1 MIELA
6 IPFPD
11 ISPFV
16 FQLPQ
21 VDLGGFALGP
31 FGLRWYALAY
41 IAGLV
46 LGWRMMV
53 GLVKKPSLWGGVSP
67 LNEEDIDD
75 FLFYATLGVL
85 LGGRIGFVVLYR
97 PEMLS
102 DPLSV
107 LRVWEGGMSFHG
119 GFLGVCLAVIGVALA
134 RQKSILALGDAVA
147 VGAPIG
153 LFFGRMANFINQEL
167 WGRPTDVSWAFIFK
181 SDPDALARHPSQLYQ
196 AGLEGILLFL
206 MLQIGVAR
214 FGILKRPGQAI
225 GIFISGYGVMRWIGE
240 QFREPDAG
248 LILNLTRGELYSLPM
263 ILVGLGIL
271 AVTSLKKPKAQSNPD
286 A

>member
-1 MIELA
+1 MLDLA

-21 VDLGGFALGP
+21 LDLGGFTLGP

-46 LGWRMMV
+46 LGWRMIV
-53 GLVKKPSLWGGVSP
+53 GLVNKPGLWGGVSP

-85 LGGRIGFVVLYR
+85 LGGRIGYVMLYR

-134 RQKSILALGDAVA
+134 RRKSILALGDAVA

-153 LFFGRMANFINQEL
+153 QFFGRIANFINQEL

-196 AGLEGILLFL
+196 AGLEGIVLFL
-206 MLQIGVAR
+206 ILQIGVAR
-214 FGILKRPGQAI
+214 FKMLHRPGLAT
-225 GIFISGYGVMRWIGE
+225 GVFITGYGVMRWIGE
-240 QFREPDAG
+240 QFREPDAS
-248 LILNLTRGELYSLPM
+248 LILNLTRGEFYSLPM
-263 ILVGLGIL
+263 IIIGIGIL
-271 AVTSLKKPKAQSNPD
+271 IVVSLRKPNSQSNPS